1 VRAKPIIPDP
11 PITAYEPFFRPGAV
25 FVTCGTVNSEPVLGQ
40 AATAH
45 LLRTVLQDVRSRV
58 PFNMLGWVILPD
70 QVHLLI
76 RPDEE
81 SQTAEIVRRMR
92 RRYERDYPQ
101 LMGIPGEVVVWDPT
115 PGIESVVDVEVF
127 AWRLDSLH
135 YAPVQR
141 GLIARPEEWAQS
153 SYRAWVERGLY
164 KLGWGWS
171 LPDRLA

>member
-1 VRAKPIIPDP
+1 MPIIPDP
-11 PITAYEPFFRPGAV
+11 PIAAYEPFFRPGAV

-45 LLRTVLQDVRSRV
+45 LLRTVLQDVRARL

-70 QVHLLI
+70 RVHLLI

-81 SQTAEIVRRMR
+81 RQTTEIVRRMR

-101 LMGIPGEVVVWDPT
+101 LMGIPGEVVVWSSDQRMEPI
-115 PGIESVVDVEVF
+115 PGVETF
-127 AWRLDSLH
+127 ARRLDRLH
-135 YAPVQR
+135 YEPVAQ
-141 GLIARPEEWAQS
+141 GLVPHPEEWEQS
-153 SYRAWVERGLY
+153 SYRAWLERGLY

-171 LPDRLA
+171 RPERVAQE